1 MNCCP
6 VYLINLP
13 RDRERGEQMRRQID
27 ALQLETRRVDAV
39 YGRDL
44 DAAQRDALYSPT
56 LNRAR
61 FHKPLSPGEI
71 GCYASH
77 LRVWE
82 LMQHDGA
89 PLALVLEDDVVL
101 GAELPALLD
110 AVARLP
116 ADWDMI
122 KLVGRERES
131 VSARRLLLDRW
142 ALVRYRRA
150 PSLTGAYLLS
160 REGARRLAASRR
172 PFYRPVDVDLR
183 FWWENDLRLYGL
195 LPYPVSLGAASDVS
209 TLGPREQ
216 VGGLAYRWRKFRS
229 QLHYT
234 LGSWLA
240 NLRRDPGGLIDRKR

>member
-1 MNCCP
+1 MSSCP

-27 ALQLETRRVDAV
+27 ALQLETRHVEAV

-44 DAAQRDALYSPT
+44 DASQLSTLYSPE

-82 LMQHDGA
+82 LMRDDSA
-89 PLALVLEDDVVL
+89 PMALVLEDDVVL
-101 GAELPALLD
+101 GPELPALLD

-116 ADWDMI
+116 ARWDMI
-122 KLVGRERES
+122 KLLGRDHER
-131 VSARRLLLDRW
+131 VARRLPLLDRW
-142 ALVRYRRA
+142 SVVRYRRA

-160 REGARRLAASRR
+160 REGARRLAGSRR

-195 LPYPVSLGAASDVS
+195 LPYPVSLGPASEVS
-209 TLGPREQ
+209 TLGPRQE
-216 VGGLAYRWRKFRS
+216 VGGLAYRWRKFRT
-229 QLHYT
+229 QVHYT
-234 LGSWLA
+234 VGSLVA
-240 NLRRDPGGLIDRKR
+240 NLRARHDPLMGP